1 MKQEIKT
8 IEYTL
13 INIFKKDKITNDDVV
28 IANKLFE
35 KWKRLKTIKEESIL
49 DEEPIWQIKNHEN
62 NT

>member
-1 MKQEIKT
+1 MEQEIKT

-49 DEEPIWQIKNHEN
+49 DEEPIWQTKNQKQ
-62 NT
+62 

>member
-1 MKQEIKT
+1 MKDEIKT

-35 KWKRLKTIKEESIL
+35 KWKRLKTIKEENIL
-49 DEEPIWQIKNHEN
+49 DEEPSWQTKNEEQ
-62 NT
+62 